1 MIYGT
6 PNSAAISATAELAV
20 FVEDSLHTDGRDEEW
35 RVVSLAE
42 NGRAN
47 VAVGCL
53 AEHARDELVR
63 TGCVN
68 SLSFTIHL

>member
-1 MIYGT
+1 M
-6 PNSAAISATAELAV
+6 
-20 FVEDSLHTDGRDEEW
+20 GRNEE
-35 RVVSLAE
+35 RRAVSLAE

-47 VAVGCL
+47 VAVGGL

-68 SLSFTIHL
+68 CRTLQLRIRTLSILYGSRASINT